1 MAFSEILLSWK
12 CSIIHYVDDVVVE
25 GTVHRF
31 QPSTVLF
38 KATFELCTMYH
49 TLKAVKRGSVSVTM

>member
-12 CSIIHYVDDVVVE
+12 CSIIHYIDDVLE
-25 GTVHRF
+25 GMVHRF

-38 KATFELCTMYH
+38 KATFELCIMYH
-49 TLKAVKRGSVSVTM
+49 TLKTVKHGSISVIT